1 MAMEVTTPMMEA
13 ASKGLLGTKHR
24 ISTVTSPLRAAYRIR
39 HKYLVMKRRR
49 VSVEQSEAAGDEG
62 PGGRYLPTKG
72 QDPLEGAFKHRA
84 KSAEHFTFE
93 KVPVKTVKR
102 KRSNKRRKVLY
113 PSDTRKYLPE
123 EKKSKAKN
131 CLFLLS
137 LIVFFQIYNAIENLD
152 DNVLKYDLAGLEK
165 TLKRDVFGQT
175 EAINTLMDLLR
186 DYLAT
191 HIHNKPLVLSFN
203 GPSGVGKSL
212 VGRLLAKH
220 FRSVLRDEL
229 VLQYFVLHHCPDQN
243 NGTSCLQELA
253 GGIANMVS
261 QAEEEEKIPLLIFD
275 EVEFMRP
282 ALLDFL
288 QAYLQPHQPNEFLNA
303 VYVLISNY
311 GQGEITKFVLQN
323 ASSGLAREP
332 TRSEELLFNVQ
343 SSLSQFHPIW
353 NHAEIIPFTLLERI
367 HIEGCFLE
375 AMMREGHYP
384 DTTQLN
390 DLSRELNYYSAGS
403 HQYSIHGCKYVGSR
417 VSLLH

>member
-1 MAMEVTTPMMEA
+1 MAMEVTRPKMDA
-13 ASKGLLGTKHR
+13 APKALQGVKQR

-49 VSVEQSEAAGDEG
+49 VAAERSEASGLE
-62 PGGRYLPTKG
+62 GRYLPAKG
-72 QDPLEGAFKHRA
+72 PELLERAFKHRA
-84 KSAEHFTFE
+84 KPAEHFTFE
-93 KVPVKTVKR
+93 KVPVKTAKR
-102 KRSNKRRKVLY
+102 RRSSKRRKVLY
-113 PSDTRKYLPE
+113 PSDTRRYLPE

-165 TLKRDVFGQT
+165 TLKREVFGQT
-175 EAINTLMDLLR
+175 VAIDSLLDLLG

-191 HIHNKPLVLSFN
+191 HIHDKPLLLSLN

-212 VGRLLAKH
+212 TGRLLGKH
-220 FRSVLRDEL
+220 FRAVLGDEL
-229 VLQYFVLHHCPDQN
+229 VLQYFVLHHCPGQD
-243 NGTSCLQELA
+243 NGTACLQELA
-253 GGIANMVS
+253 GGIASVVR

-275 EVEFMRP
+275 EVEYMQP

-288 QAYLQPHQPNEFLNA
+288 RGYLQPGQPNEFLNA
-303 VYVLISNY
+303 VYVLISSY

-323 ASSGLAREP
+323 ASSGLARGP
-332 TRSEELLFNVQ
+332 PGAEELLLIVQ
-343 SSLSQFHPIW
+343 SSLSQFHPLW
-353 NHAEIIPFTLLERI
+353 DHAEIVPFTLLERS

-384 DTTQLN
+384 EPAQLS
-390 DLSRELNYYSAGS
+390 DLSRELNYYTAGGY
-403 HQYSIHGCKYVGSR
+403 QYSVHGCKYVGPR